1 MSKVLRSLRKETGAA
16 DDSGMADEQHETPD
30 LVRGPGERDS
40 DGLLPVRFLRVVDAR
55 RRLVQ
60 GWLTPQPELI
70 ARALILRAALD

>member
-1 MSKVLRSLRKETGAA
+1 MAERK
-16 DDSGMADEQHETPD
+16 HEIPD
-30 LVRGPGERDS
+30 PVRGPGEQDS

-70 ARALILRAALD
+70 ARALILGNALN

>member
-1 MSKVLRSLRKETGAA
+1 MSNVLTSLRNETGAA
-16 DDSGMADEQHETPD
+16 DNSGMAEEKHETPD
-30 LVRGPGERDS
+30 PVRGPEERDS